1 MLVLPNS
8 YLLFCIPLRVPLL
21 STAKDEEETNK
32 NHIHVSGDGQKT
44 RNVSEYDDGLKHC
57 RYRSSNQ
64 FGQCEGVLARAAVS
78 YFDKGV
84 TNCIFIQ
91 YFWPCYQSFPETM
104 ELLFKLLLLQPAD
117 MLLFR
122 EF

>member
-44 RNVSEYDDGLKHC
+44 RNVSEYDDGLKH
-57 RYRSSNQ
+57 YS
-64 FGQCEGVLARAAVS
+64 GVVLINLVNAKV
-78 YFDKGV
+78 Y
-84 TNCIFIQ
+84 
-91 YFWPCYQSFPETM
+91 
-104 ELLFKLLLLQPAD
+104 
-117 MLLFR
+117 
-122 EF
+122 